1 MHPISSGCSI
11 SGLSVLRR
19 VLQLVSL
26 ASLAM
31 LALFYPLLESLD
43 HFDSPIPASDLEI
56 QIIVLLTFVGLVF
69 VLAHLLVSVA
79 TSAVMDVFRY
89 LGGQIRVA
97 MGSSLL
103 LFHPVLSPSPPLPL
117 RI

>member
-1 MHPISSGCSI
+1 MVHK
-11 SGLSVLRR
+11 

-31 LALFYPLLESLD
+31 VALLYPLLESLD
-43 HFDSPIPASDLEI
+43 GLDSPIPASDLEI
-56 QIIVLLTFVGLVF
+56 QIIVLLTFVGFVF

-79 TSAVMDVFRY
+79 ISAIMDVLRY
-89 LGGQIRVA
+89 LGVQIRVLI
-97 MGSSLL
+97 GIKPL
-103 LFHPVLSPSPPLPL
+103 LFHPLSSPSPPLPL

>member
-1 MHPISSGCSI
+1 M
-11 SGLSVLRR
+11 
-19 VLQLVSL
+19 SL

-89 LGGQIRVA
+89 LGGQSRVA
-97 MGSSLL
+97 MGTSSR